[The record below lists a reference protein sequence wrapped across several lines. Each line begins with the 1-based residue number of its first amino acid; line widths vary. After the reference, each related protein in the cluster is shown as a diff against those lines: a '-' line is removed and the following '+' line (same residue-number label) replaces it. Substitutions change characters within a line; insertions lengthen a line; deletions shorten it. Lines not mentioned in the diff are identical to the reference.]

1 MVVVVVVVVDVSEWC
16 GTARN
21 LENNIDSQIGTNICI
36 LLMYL
41 ALTLSP
47 VGTVVECACHVIM

>member
-1 MVVVVVVVVDVSEWC
+1 MVVVVDDSEWR

-47 VGTVVECACHVIM
+47 VGAVVERASHVIM